1 MEGRKAI
8 LVRIHGKVQGVSF
21 RVWTQAEAEKLRLTG
36 WVRNEKDGTVTA
48 LVAGSDAAVFTMLQ
62 RLHQGP
68 PGASV
73 SSVTCEAVDVG
84 EVPDNFN
91 ITS

>member
-73 SSVTCEAVDVG
+73 SSVTSEAVDVG